1 MVGRMPLNVARTPP
15 YFKSLVKRDA
25 TRRIMTKDGVT
36 TPRVA
41 RRAPKNPPWDE
52 PTKVAIFTAMGPG
65 VDSATAIKLRSSS
78 SVSQPFARQSSRI
91 IEIIP

>member
-1 MVGRMPLNVARTPP
+1 MGAATMRAKMRMPFRSTAGARDAPLIPRRMLRSIVAAVPRMRDTMVGRMPLNVARTPP

-41 RRAPKNPPWDE
+41 RRAPKNPP
-52 PTKVAIFTAMGPG
+52 
-65 VDSATAIKLRSSS
+65 
-78 SVSQPFARQSSRI
+78 
-91 IEIIP
+91 